1 MEKKDKDYE
10 VAAFRFGLIA
20 EFVTGVRLGPGEK
33 ERLLRERS
41 SRTYNIPHSSLTRVS
56 RSTLMKWITN
66 YRKAGCRIE
75 GLMPSSRKDRG
86 NFRTLDGPLQLAIK
100 EIKKQDSQNK
110 LTGIAIVKEL
120 RQRKYIGPSDE
131 INLSVLYRF
140 LKKNNLDR
148 PKQIIDRR
156 CYEADYPNELW
167 QSDVLHG
174 PLALEGKRKK
184 KTYLIAILDDNS
196 RLIPHAE
203 FYFSEKLID
212 FKKCLKRVTSKTLY

>member
-1 MEKKDKDYE
+1 MEKKDRDYE

-20 EFVTGVRLGPGEK
+20 EFVTGVRLAPGEK

-66 YRKAGCRIE
+66 YRRAGCRIE
-75 GLMPSSRKDRG
+75 GLMPTSRKDRG
-86 NFRTLDGPLQLAIK
+86 SFRSLDSSLQLAIK
-100 EIKKQDSQNK
+100 EIKKKDPQNK

-148 PKQIIDRR
+148 PKQTVDRR

-174 PLALEGKRKK
+174 PLVLEGKR
-184 KTYLIAILDDNS
+184 
-196 RLIPHAE
+196 
-203 FYFSEKLID
+203 
-212 FKKCLKRVTSKTLY
+212 